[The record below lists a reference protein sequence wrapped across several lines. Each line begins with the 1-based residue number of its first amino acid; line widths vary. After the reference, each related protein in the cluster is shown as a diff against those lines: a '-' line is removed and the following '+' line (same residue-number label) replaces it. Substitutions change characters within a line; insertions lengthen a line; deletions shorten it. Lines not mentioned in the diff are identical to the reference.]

1 MVAAIIL
8 AAGCSR
14 RMGEQNK
21 LLLPV
26 HEAPMISNVVKAA
39 LASRV
44 EQVIVVVGY
53 EADEIR
59 ELLPRSR
66 VTTAYNPE
74 YATGMASSLRY
85 GLQAVAEDMDS
96 ALILL
101 GDMPLVS
108 SAQMDQLIAEF
119 KPDLGLDIVV
129 PVRQGRRGNPVLWGR
144 RYFDKMQA
152 LQGDTGARD
161 LLLEHA
167 PNVTSV
173 EMSDEAVFLDV
184 DIPTDLADVNDR
196 SSATITV

>member
-14 RMGEQNK
+14 RMGKQNK

-26 HEAPMISNVVKAA
+26 REAPIISHVVKAA

-44 EQVIVVVGY
+44 EQVIVVVGH

-66 VTTAYNPE
+66 ITTVYNPE

-85 GLQAVAEDMDS
+85 GLQTVDESIDS
-96 ALILL
+96 TLILL

-108 SAQMDQLIAEF
+108 SAQMDQLIAQF

-129 PVRQGRRGNPVLWGR
+129 PVSKGRRGNPVLWGR

-152 LQGDTGARD
+152 LEGDTGARD

-173 EMSDEAVFLDV
+173 EMSDEAVFLDI
-184 DIPTDLADVNDR
+184 DIPADLENLNQ
-196 SSATITV
+196 